1 MPDNMKWKTIIFM
14 AMLMISIVQ
23 GIDMCQDT
31 VKPNTLCQMVSPS
44 LTCPTSY
51 YYSILNLSGTIIEN
65 ATLTSL
71 NSSTNTYYFNFNKT
85 QGQYLVW
92 LCDGTTREVYVE
104 SEDNNMLF
112 GLILIPLVLG
122 IMFLVASFLM
132 SEEHTIIKIFFFGL
146 SFLSA
151 TASLYMGSVGI
162 TYIDPADTAVQAAIG
177 NMMLWVSWVDYIILI
192 YIFIFVTIHIL
203 KALKQDKEEK
213 LKY

>member
-1 MPDNMKWKTIIFM
+1 MKWKTIIFM
-14 AMLMISIVQ
+14 MMLMITIVK
-23 GIDMCQDT
+23 GIDMCQDI
-31 VKPNTLCQMVSPS
+31 VKPNTLCQMLSPS

-92 LCDGTTREVYVE
+92 LCDGTTREVYVGT
-104 SEDNNMLF
+104 EDNNMLL

-122 IMFLVASFLM
+122 IMFLTASFFL
-132 SEEHTIIKIFFFGL
+132 SEEHTVFKIFLFGL
-146 SFLSA
+146 SFISA
-151 TASLYMGSVGI
+151 TSSLYMGSVVM
-162 TYIDPADTAVQAAIG
+162 TYLDSANTAVQTAIS
-177 NMMLWVSWVDYIILI
+177 NTMLWVSWVDYIIII
-192 YIFIFVTIHIL
+192 YIFVYITIKIL
-203 KALKQDKEEK
+203 KALKQNNEDK